1 MRKLLLALLL
11 LGTLTAAAQG
21 FISHQAR
28 LAKKQYE
35 QKTANARARG
45 EATDKNARMQLF
57 VTCAKDADAREVAN
71 ATKQAGAKVRV
82 VKGNLIVLDIP
93 YSKLE
98 ALAEVKGV
106 EIINM
111 PPKMSKKTDVTRQV
125 TQAEEVI
132 DGSAPQLPQAYTGK
146 GVIVGIIDGG
156 FDLTHPM
163 FKDKDGKLRIKGY
176 YATGNTTLGGDSV
189 IITFDDGQKDTLSG
203 SAFYK
208 PEDLLDT
215 LKVKDVGGSH
225 GSHCLSIAAGSI
237 INDVKGTAGKALGG
251 IAPEADILICN
262 NYQSELGFN
271 AWGVV
276 ESIYFLQS
284 EAENAEKPLVA
295 SLSQNSHWGWHD
307 GMSDQARYL
316 GLFCK
321 DANLALM
328 LCSSNEGGY
337 GSYINEK
344 INAGDTLRLVP
355 YGNYSDNYLW
365 GGMKTEKQVMFEIGI
380 VNLSENKEYYRIP
393 ITFSN
398 DGIMDEDGEG
408 GTGVWFNFTDD
419 KQELSRKEA
428 AAKREFQK
436 YIRGGNVDIF
446 CYLNQAYDENYNVY
460 TYTEVA
466 ISQTGTEWIDD
477 RDENG
482 DPIEWGFNLYLV
494 PQEDTELH
502 AWGDQGLNLLAVK
515 ANGEEVKGTN
525 KCSVGDFN
533 TSGEPVSIGAWCAND
548 KIKYEGTEAQETG
561 ETAGDV
567 AFFSSYGTD
576 LAGHKHPDVCAPGTN
591 VVAAYNSFDPDVE
604 SWAIYQRKG
613 YNGQFTGQTEKRDY
627 LWGTNSGTSM
637 STPAAAG
644 IVALWMQAAN
654 DMGKTLTCQDIK
666 DIIAHSSD
674 TDEFTEASPERF
686 GHGKINAYKG
696 LLYVLDME
704 TSIPTLSKEQPRNVS
719 FRVNGDIVYAD
730 GAEDGTPVAIYN
742 LKGVLVRE
750 TVIEGGTISTA
761 GLPKGV
767 YALQLGKLGSTLIRK

>member
-21 FISHQAR
+21 FISYQAR

-35 QKTANARARG
+35 QKTAKARARG
-45 EATDKNARMQLF
+45 EATDGNARMQLF

-71 ATKQAGAKVRV
+71 ATRQAGAKVRV

-111 PPKMSKKTDVTRQV
+111 PPKVSKKTDVTRQI
-125 TQAEEVI
+125 THAEEVN

-146 GVIVGIIDGG
+146 GVILGIIDGG

-163 FKDKDGKLRIKGY
+163 FKDKDGKLRINGY

-208 PEDLLDT
+208 HEDLLDT

-237 INDVKGTAGKALGG
+237 SNDVKGTAGKALGG

-262 NYQSELGFN
+262 NYQSENGFT
-271 AWGVV
+271 AWGLV
-276 ESIYFLQS
+276 ESIYFLMS
-284 EAENAEKPLVA
+284 EAEKAEKPLVA
-295 SLSQNSHWGWHD
+295 SLSQNTQWGWHD
-307 GMSDQARYL
+307 GMSDIAQYL
-316 GLFCK
+316 GFFCK

-328 LCSSNEGGY
+328 LCASNEGGFNT
-337 GSYINEK
+337 YINEK
-344 INAGDTLRLVP
+344 VKARDTLRLVP
-355 YGNYSDNYLW
+355 CTYYTDNYAW
-365 GGMKTEKQVMFEIGI
+365 GGMKTEKQVKFEIGI
-380 VNLSENKEYYRIP
+380 VNLSEDKEYYRIP

-398 DGIMDEDGEG
+398 DGIQDKNGEG
-408 GTGVWFNFTDD
+408 GNGVWFDFTDD
-419 KQELSRKEA
+419 KQELTPKET
-428 AAKREFQK
+428 AAKKEFQK
-436 YIRGGNVDIF
+436 YIKGGNLQIF
-446 CYLNQAYDENYNVY
+446 CYLNQAYDEKYNIY
-460 TYTEVA
+460 TYTEV
-466 ISQTGTEWIDD
+466 SVSLNGTEWVNET
-477 RDENG
+477 DENG
-482 DPIEWGFNLYLV
+482 DRILWGFNLYLV
-494 PQEDTELH
+494 PKENTELH
-502 AWGDQGLNLLAVK
+502 AWGDMGMNLLAVK
-515 ANGEEVKGTN
+515 ANGEKVWGTGE
-525 KCSVGDFN
+525 CSVGDFN

-548 KIKYEGTEAQETG
+548 KIKYEGTDVQETG
-561 ETAGDV
+561 ETAGDI

-591 VVAAYNSFDPDVE
+591 VAAAYNSFDPDVE
-604 SWAIYQRKG
+604 SGAVYQRKA
-613 YNGQFTGQTEKRDY
+613 YDGQFVGQTESRDY
-627 LWGTNSGTSM
+627 FWGTNSGTSM
-637 STPAAAG
+637 STPATAG
-644 IVALWMQAAN
+644 VVALWMQAAN

-719 FRVNGDIVYAD
+719 FRVAGDIVYAD
-730 GAEDGTPVAIYN
+730 GAEDGTQVAIYN

-750 TVIEGGTISTA
+750 TAVDGGTISTA